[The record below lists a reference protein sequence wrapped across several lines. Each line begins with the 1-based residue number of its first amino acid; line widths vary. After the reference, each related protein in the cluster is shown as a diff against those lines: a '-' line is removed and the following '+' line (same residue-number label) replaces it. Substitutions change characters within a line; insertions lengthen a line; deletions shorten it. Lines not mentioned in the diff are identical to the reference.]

1 MKSRGDLY
9 FRHEIDRNPS
19 ASDAGT
25 IKACATMVTWH
36 EDTEDSETTFS
47 FTLSA
52 EDVIERQGLANK
64 IQELDELFMEAAFPQ
79 EDNLLLL
86 TEEAY
91 HCFIELI
98 SSRDYS
104 RDCAM
109 SLWFTFRVWRPPPP
123 LPPSVDEFEE
133 DDDDDDDDDEATNS
147 NIPIR
152 AASKLVV
159 KSLTKK
165 IYNKVDSLAIDS
177 CTICLEEFKNGV
189 NVVELPCGHEFDDAC
204 IAHWFET
211 DHICPLCRFE
221 LPREHH

>member
-123 LPPSVDEFEE
+123 LPPSVDEFE

-152 AASKLVV
+152 AASKLAV

-165 IYNKVDSLAIDS
+165 IYNKGDSLAIDS

>member
-1 MKSRGDLY
+1 MRSRGDLY

-86 TEEAY
+86 TQEAY

-109 SLWFTFRVWRPPPP
+109 
-123 LPPSVDEFEE
+123 
-133 DDDDDDDDDEATNS
+133 
-147 NIPIR
+147 
-152 AASKLVV
+152 AASKLAV

-165 IYNKVDSLAIDS
+165 IYNKGDSLAIDS